1 MDISLWQIYNLE
13 FSDIMYVHSTFE
25 QFLTI
30 HPPEWLWETTVFIYA
45 TCSNGE
51 TISPVLE
58 TFLHF
63 SQRGKHV
70 MTFIDLLSFFPFLL
84 VLLSF

>member
-1 MDISLWQIYNLE
+1 MDISLWQIHNLE
-13 FSDIMYVHSTFE
+13 FSDIMYVHFTFE

-30 HPPEWLWETTVFIYA
+30 HPPEWLWETAVFIYA
-45 TCSNGE
+45 TCRDGE

-63 SQRGKHV
+63 SQ
-70 MTFIDLLSFFPFLL
+70 TENNL
-84 VLLSF
+84 

>member
-13 FSDIMYVHSTFE
+13 FSDIMYVHFTFD

-51 TISPVLE
+51 TISPVLG

-63 SQRGKHV
+63 SQTGKHV
-70 MTFIDLLSFFPFLL
+70 MTFIDLLSFLPFLL

>member
-1 MDISLWQIYNLE
+1 MDTSLWQIYNLE
-13 FSDIMYVHSTFE
+13 FSDIKYVHFTFE

-30 HPPEWLWETTVFIYA
+30 YPPEWLWETTVFIHA
-45 TCSNGE
+45 TCTDGE

-63 SQRGKHV
+63 SQTGKQF
-70 MTFIDLLSFFPFLL
+70 MTFIDFLSFFPFLL
-84 VLLSF
+84 ILLSF

>member
-1 MDISLWQIYNLE
+1 MDTSLWQIYNLE
-13 FSDIMYVHSTFE
+13 FSDINYVHFTFE

-30 HPPEWLWETTVFIYA
+30 YPPEWLWETTVFIYA
-45 TCSNGE
+45 TCRDEE

-63 SQRGKHV
+63 SQTGKQF
-70 MTFIDLLSFFPFLL
+70 MTFIDFLSFFPFLL
-84 VLLSF
+84 ILLSF